1 MMYNVCRIDKWK
13 GESMKEK
20 LDKQVKQDVLN
31 IVDKIKKMNKETKTN
46 LFYVIKGVE
55 LFGENQ
61 MQK

>member
-1 MMYNVCRIDKWK
+1 
-13 GESMKEK
+13 MKDK
-20 LDKQVKQDVLN
+20 LDKQVKLDVLS
-31 IVDKIKKMNKETKTN
+31 IVEKIRKMNKETKTN

>member
-1 MMYNVCRIDKWK
+1 
-13 GESMKEK
+13 MKEK
-20 LDKQVKQDVLN
+20 LDKQVKLDVLS
-31 IVDKIKKMNKETKTN
+31 IVEKIRKMNKETKTN

>member
-1 MMYNVCRIDKWK
+1 
-13 GESMKEK
+13 MKDK
-20 LDKQVKQDVLN
+20 LDKQVIQDALS
-31 IVDKIKKMNKETKTN
+31 IAEKIKKMNKETKTN

>member
-1 MMYNVCRIDKWK
+1 
-13 GESMKEK
+13 MKDK
-20 LDKQVKQDVLN
+20 LDKQVKQDALSV
-31 IVDKIKKMNKETKTN
+31 VEKIKKMNKETKTN

>member
-1 MMYNVCRIDKWK
+1 
-13 GESMKEK
+13 MKEK
-20 LDKQVKQDVLN
+20 LDKQVKLDVLS
-31 IVDKIKKMNKETKTN
+31 IVDKIKKMNKEAKTN

>member
-1 MMYNVCRIDKWK
+1 
-13 GESMKEK
+13 MKDK
-20 LDKQVKQDVLN
+20 LDKQVKLDVLS
-31 IVDKIKKMNKETKTN
+31 IVEKIRKMKKETKTN

>member
-1 MMYNVCRIDKWK
+1 
-13 GESMKEK
+13 MKDK
-20 LDKQVKQDVLN
+20 LDKQVKQDALCV
-31 IVDKIKKMNKETKTN
+31 VEKIKKMNKETKTN